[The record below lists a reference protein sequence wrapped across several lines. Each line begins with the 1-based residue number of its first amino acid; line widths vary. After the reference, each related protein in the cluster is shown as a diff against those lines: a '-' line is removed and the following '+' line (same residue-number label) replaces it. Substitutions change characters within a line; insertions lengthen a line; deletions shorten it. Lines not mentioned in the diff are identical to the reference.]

1 MRSKI
6 HVLAH
11 ILFGKPVPTFPGY
24 ALASDLDQSQ
34 AFAAPMAD
42 PGDHDLRQWTLH
54 RSLKSGVVASRKQ
67 VALAD
72 RKRGNRE
79 VHRELWLRPVTDMGA
94 GCPHGKLR
102 VIGEEGALL
111 VRCRLRSGRPGDNG
125 GLRAIDVAGDLLPHR
140 LQACA
145 HCSLA
150 AVRTVGD
157 DGGEARNRPCAAR
170 LRMLARLEHE

>member
-1 MRSKI
+1 MCWRISF
-6 HVLAH
+6 
-11 ILFGKPVPTFPGY
+11 FGKPRKSDVSDLRTLKCRYRVNPISVPTFPGY

-94 GCPHGKLR
+94 ACPHGKLR
-102 VIGEEGALL
+102 MIGEEGALL
-111 VRCRLRSGRPGDNG
+111 ARCR
-125 GLRAIDVAGDLLPHR
+125 
-140 LQACA
+140 
-145 HCSLA
+145 
-150 AVRTVGD
+150 
-157 DGGEARNRPCAAR
+157 
-170 LRMLARLEHE
+170 